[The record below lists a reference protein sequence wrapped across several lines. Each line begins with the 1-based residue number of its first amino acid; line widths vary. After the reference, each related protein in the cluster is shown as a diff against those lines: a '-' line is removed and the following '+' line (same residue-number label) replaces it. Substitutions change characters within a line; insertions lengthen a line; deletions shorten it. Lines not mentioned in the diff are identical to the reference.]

1 MESECPRTA
10 ALDLSSSFQN
20 IEVAERVLVDLC
32 NGSCCGQ
39 DDLDRVL
46 SALRE
51 GLANAIRHG
60 NRLVEERRI
69 RLEIEVTG
77 TVVRLRITDEGEGFD
92 PGTVPD
98 PTAPENLLR
107 PSGRGIFFMKQLMD
121 RVEFSSAPGGG
132 TCVTLEC
139 HIGQHDGSTHEE

>member
-1 MESECPRTA
+1 MESGFPRTA
-10 ALDLSSSFQN
+10 ALDLSSRFAN

-32 NGSCCGQ
+32 KGSSC
-39 DDLDRVL
+39 DAEDMDRVL

-60 NRLVEERRI
+60 NRLEEERRV
-69 RLEIEVTG
+69 RLEIEVTADLL
-77 TVVRLRITDEGEGFD
+77 RLRIQDEGEGFD
-92 PGTVPD
+92 PEAVPD

-132 TCVTLEC
+132 TVVFLEC
-139 HIGQHDGSTHEE
+139 RLGTNDGSTHEE